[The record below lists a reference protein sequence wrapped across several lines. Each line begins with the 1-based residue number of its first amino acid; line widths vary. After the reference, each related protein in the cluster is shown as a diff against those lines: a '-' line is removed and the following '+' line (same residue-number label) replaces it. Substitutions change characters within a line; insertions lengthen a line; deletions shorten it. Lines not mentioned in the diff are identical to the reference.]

1 MFHLLVEHT
10 SQISHKHLHHVAQSL
25 DGANAV
31 KLRILSLICPDIK
44 RTILLATLKCKGMY
58 HWIQKLTEFL
68 FQAYKLE
75 VDHFEKELWLQ

>member
-1 MFHLLVEHT
+1 MFQLLVGHT
-10 SQISHKHLHHVAQSL
+10 SQINHKHLHHVAQSL
-25 DGANAV
+25 DGLNAV
-31 KLRILSLICPDIK
+31 KLGILLLICPDKK
-44 RTILLATLKCKGMY
+44 RAILLATLKCKGMY